1 MSKEFVRQMALD
13 PDHFERRRSLMGRM
27 HLDPWLLLLLLGVM
41 GFGLVV
47 LFSASE
53 NSVAAVEAQL
63 VRMGVAFVVMLFFAQ
78 LDPLLYRRW
87 SPLLYLAGTLALLA
101 VMFFGVQSGGAQR
114 WLDIPGVTRF
124 QPSELMK
131 VGVPLMTAWYLSRQH
146 LPPRAMAI
154 LGTVVLI
161 AVPSALIANQ
171 PDLGTSL
178 LVAASGLFVLFLA
191 GLSWKLI
198 TAMVMLAGLSA
209 PAIWL
214 YVMRDYQKERILT
227 LLNPGSDP
235 LGAGWNITQSKT
247 AIGSGGMHGKGWG
260 ESTQASL
267 DFLPESHTDF
277 IVAVL
282 AEEFGFTGVTILLTL
297 YALIVIRGLFIAS
310 AAQSSFSRLLAGGI
324 TLTFFIYVLVN
335 VSMVSGLM
343 PVVGVPLPL
352 VSFGG
357 TSIVTLM
364 LGFGILMA
372 IHTHRRMLES

>member
-13 PDHFERRRSLMGRM
+13 PDHFERRRGLMGRL
-27 HLDPWLLLLLLGVM
+27 HLDPWLLLLLVALM

-53 NSVAAVEAQL
+53 NSAAAVESQL
-63 VRMGVAFVVMLFFAQ
+63 IRIGVAFGVMILFAQ

-87 SPLLYLAGTLALLA
+87 SPWLYLAGTAALVA
-101 VMFFGVQSGGAQR
+101 VMFFGVTSGGATR
-114 WLDIPGVTRF
+114 WLNIPGVTRF

-131 VGVPLMTAWYLSRQH
+131 VGVPLMTAWFLSKQQ
-146 LPPRAMAI
+146 LPPRLLAI
-154 LGTVVLI
+154 ITTVLI
-161 AVPSALIANQ
+161 IAIPAGLIANQ
-171 PDLGTSL
+171 PDLGTAL

-198 TAMVMLAGLSA
+198 STMVVLAGFAA
-209 PAIWL
+209 PIVWL
-214 YVMRDYQKERILT
+214 YGMREYQKERVMT
-227 LLNPGSDP
+227 LLNPGGDP

-282 AEEFGFTGVTILLTL
+282 AEEFGFIGITILLVL
-297 YALIVIRGLFIAS
+297 YALIVIRGLYIAS

-324 TLTFFIYVLVN
+324 TLTFFVYVLVN
-335 VSMVSGLM
+335 VAMVSGLM

-352 VSFGG
+352 VSYGG

>member
-1 MSKEFVRQMALD
+1 
-13 PDHFERRRSLMGRM
+13 
-27 HLDPWLLLLLLGVM
+27 
-41 GFGLVV
+41 
-47 LFSASE
+47 
-53 NSVAAVEAQL
+53 
-63 VRMGVAFVVMLFFAQ
+63 
-78 LDPLLYRRW
+78 
-87 SPLLYLAGTLALLA
+87 
-101 VMFFGVQSGGAQR
+101 
-114 WLDIPGVTRF
+114 
-124 QPSELMK
+124 
-131 VGVPLMTAWYLSRQH
+131 
-146 LPPRAMAI
+146 MAI

-282 AEEFGFTGVTILLTL
+282 AEEFGFIGVTILLTL

>member
-13 PDHFERRRSLMGRM
+13 PDHFERRRGVMARM

-53 NSVAAVEAQL
+53 NSAAAVEAQ
-63 VRMGVAFVVMLFFAQ
+63 VIRMGVAFVIMLFFAQ

-87 SPLLYLAGTLALLA
+87 SPLVYLAGTLALVA
-101 VMFFGVQSGGAQR
+101 VMFFGEESGGAQR
-114 WLDIPGVTRF
+114 WLDIPGVTRV

-131 VGVPLMTAWYLSRQH
+131 VAVPLMVAWYLSRQH
-146 LPPRAMAI
+146 LPPGAMAI
-154 LGTVVLI
+154 LVTAVLVV
-161 AVPSALIANQ
+161 APSILIANQ
-171 PDLGTSL
+171 PDLGTAL

-198 TAMVMLAGLSA
+198 TTMVILAALSA
-209 PAIWL
+209 PAMWL
-214 YVMRDYQKERILT
+214 YVMRDYQKERVLT

-247 AIGSGGMHGKGWG
+247 AIGSGGLYGKGWE

-282 AEEFGFTGVTILLTL
+282 AEEFGFVGVTILLVL

-335 VSMVSGLM
+335 VSMVSGLV

-357 TSIVTLM
+357 TSMVTLM

-372 IHTHRRMLES
+372 IHTHRRMLET